1 MVDTALRCP
10 TAADPP
16 AAERRAEPGRR
27 SVGAAFAL
35 LAAPAVGVLAPK
47 GTVVVLAAAAL
58 LTVTDAG
65 VRGALA
71 GSLASGWR
79 RPSSGVLLTVAG
91 FLWLAVSAA
100 LAGSPAGGFRIVGQ
114 LGGLALLAVLLRP
127 AFAVP
132 GDRLARAALLGLALG
147 ALLLVEE
154 GATGNFLR
162 GLVDDPPPDGWQLN
176 QVNLGVTN
184 LVVFA
189 CVGAALIAGR
199 RRRFAAAGVLV
210 AAAATT
216 FAFDSLA
223 ASLAGCTALAVYA
236 AATRWPEVV
245 RVVLRWGAIAAV
257 VAMPIMA
264 RGLGQLPRS
273 ATDAL
278 PASALHRVLIWNFTV
293 DRIAER
299 PVLGWGLDSARHLG
313 EGQTVDVR
321 GKTVDALPLHP
332 HNGVLQVWVE
342 TGLPGIALLVGG
354 ILWLTRRRRGVEVD
368 PAMPAL
374 AAAAA
379 SIGLTAYG
387 LWQMHWLASLI
398 MAAFGVAAAGRHA
411 HRPGTRAGV
420 GSCG

>member
-91 FLWLAVSAA
+91 FLWLAVSAEND
-100 LAGSPAGGFRIVGQ
+100 PDD
-114 LGGLALLAVLLRP
+114 LRP

-398 MAAFGVAAAGRHA
+398 MAAYGVAAAGRHA